1 MSHRK
6 STERMRKVGP
16 YGVETLPQVYAA
28 DRGTAGLAAG
38 RGTAASIDV
47 PAAPAACR
55 GALTERARLQWRLR
69 DGGDPAALAEEFLA
83 AHGLALHDLSRPATA
98 HHDGTGVCGAALYL
112 SAAAGAHL
120 AGAPTTAPE
129 PAPTLPD
136 LTVVVY
142 GHHPTPADRA
152 DRPASAWW
160 LGEWTE
166 SWTRRQH
173 ADAVTSVR
181 AAIGRGDVYQTN
193 LVGHAA
199 ARYTGDPLPALS
211 RLGALPGARYGG
223 VLTGDGWAIGC
234 ASPETLIEV
243 TDGQLITRPIKG
255 TRPATAAGRAELIA
269 SAKERA
275 EHVMIVDLERND
287 LARIARTGTV
297 TVDDLFTVR
306 RWCDLWQA
314 ESTVRAAAA
323 DGLGLADLLRA
334 TCPGGSVTGA
344 PKRAALT
351 QINALEPVGRGASM
365 GALGWVAPGRVDLGL
380 TIRTAAADGL
390 HLHTWAGGGI
400 TWDSDP
406 TAEVAEAAAKTAPIR
421 ATLAGR

>member
-1 MSHRK
+1 
-6 STERMRKVGP
+6 MRKVGP
-16 YGVETLPQVYAA
+16 YGVETLPQVVPA
-28 DRGTAGLAAG
+28 L
-38 RGTAASIDV
+38 IDA

-55 GALTERARLQWRLR
+55 GARTERARLHWHRG

-83 AHGLALHDLSRPATA
+83 AHGLPLHDLSRPTPA
-98 HHDGTGVCGAALYL
+98 HPHTTTGVCGAALYL
-112 SAAAGAHL
+112 SAAAGALL
-120 AGAPTTAPE
+120 AGAPTGAPE
-129 PAPTLPD
+129 PAPRLPD
-136 LTVVVY
+136 LAVVVY
-142 GHHPTPADRA
+142 EHGPTPAP
-152 DRPASAWW
+152 RPTAARPWW

-166 SWTRRQH
+166 SWTPQQH
-173 ADAVTSVR
+173 AAAVDAVR

-199 ARYTGDPLPALS
+199 APYSGDPLPALA

-234 ASPETLIEV
+234 ASPETLVEV
-243 TDGQLITRPIKG
+243 TDGHLITRPIKG
-255 TRPATAAGRAELIA
+255 TRPATATGRTELLT

-287 LARIARTGTV
+287 LARVARTGTV

-344 PKRAALT
+344 PKHAALT

-380 TIRTAAADGL
+380 TIRTAAADG
-390 HLHTWAGGGI
+390 HRLHTWAGGGI

-406 TAEVAEAAAKTAPIR
+406 AAEVAEAAAKVTPIR

>member
-1 MSHRK
+1 MAHGK

-16 YGVETLPQVYAA
+16 YGVETLPQMLV
-28 DRGTAGLAAG
+28 
-38 RGTAASIDV
+38 DV

-55 GALTERARLQWRLR
+55 GALTERARLQWRLG

-83 AHGLALHDLSRPATA
+83 AHGLPLHDLTRPAPA
-98 HHDGTGVCGAALYL
+98 HHDTGACGAALYL
-112 SAAAGAHL
+112 SAAAGAYL

-129 PAPTLPD
+129 PAPALPD

-142 GHHPTPADRA
+142 DHG
-152 DRPASAWW
+152 RPRVTAAGPPSPWW
-160 LGEWTE
+160 LGAWTE
-166 SWTRRQH
+166 SWTPRQH
-173 ADAVTSVR
+173 ADAVDAVR

-234 ASPETLIEV
+234 ASPETLVEV

-255 TRPATAAGRAELIA
+255 TRPATAAGRSELIA

-275 EHVMIVDLERND
+275 EHIMIVDLERND

-297 TVDDLFTVR
+297 RVDDLFAVR

-344 PKRAALT
+344 PKHAALT

-380 TIRTAAADGL
+380 TIRTAAADAEL
-390 HLHTWAGGGI
+390 LHTWAGGGI
-400 TWDSDP
+400 TWDSDAY
-406 TAEVAEAAAKTAPIR
+406 AEVAEAAAKTAPIR
-421 ATLAGR
+421 AALAGR